1 MLARERGCGGPGYRD
16 SMRARGQL
24 RRLWIVAAGLAALV
38 LPGASDGSSGSR
50 DAAWTPPRVT
60 MITDSVG
67 GALYPGSLELE
78 TLAHGLDFRLED
90 APCRKLVS
98 PGCPSDEG
106 VPPSVLDTIA
116 KLGPELGKLVVVDVG
131 YNDVAEGYDASLD
144 AVMQAL
150 RATGV
155 QRVVW
160 VTLRESQAPWPE
172 INTQIRAAATR
183 WPQLTVAD
191 WAPAAANHP
200 DWFRDNAHMTG
211 AGAAAFASFLR
222 PVVMDV
228 CGAACVTPTATVVLL
243 APTVRGHH
251 ATLRWRGDA
260 HARSYDVGV
269 RRRGGPWR
277 TVAKA
282 FAKRSIR
289 VDGVPGTAM
298 QARVRARDA
307 DGVPGPWSDAR
318 SFRL

>member
-1 MLARERGCGGPGYRD
+1 
-16 SMRARGQL
+16 MRARGQL
-24 RRLWIVAAGLAALV
+24 RRLWVVAAGLAALV

-67 GALYPGSLELE
+67 GALYPGSLERE

-98 PGCPSDEG
+98 SGCPSDEG

-116 KLGPELGKLVVVDVG
+116 KLGPGLGQLVVVDVG
-131 YNDVAEGYDASLD
+131 YNDFAEGYDAGLD

-150 RATGV
+150 RGTGV

-172 INTQIRAAATR
+172 INAQIRAAAAR

-200 DWFRDNAHMTG
+200 DWFRDNAHMTA

-222 PVVMDV
+222 PVILDA
-228 CGAACVTPTATVVLL
+228 CGAACVAPAATAVLL
-243 APTVRGHH
+243 APTVRSHR
-251 ATLRWRGDA
+251 ATLRWRGNA
-260 HARSYDVGV
+260 HAKTYDVGV
-269 RRRGGPWR
+269 RRAGGPWR
-277 TVAKA
+277 TLARA
-282 FAKRSIR
+282 LGARSLR
-289 VDGVPGTAM
+289 VEGVPGTRM

-307 DGVPGPWSDAR
+307 DGVAGPWSAAR